1 MSFQLK
7 NVSKTFKNQD
17 KELKVVKDINL
28 TVDDGEF
35 LCLLGPSGSGK
46 TTILRMMA
54 GLDFQTNGEIT

>member
-46 TTILRMMA
+46 TTIYS
-54 GLDFQTNGEIT
+54 